1 MTIQA
6 KYKLKGSLKISGD
19 KSISHR
25 SLIMGAMSI
34 GHTEIHNL
42 LESKDILSTV
52 SILRKL
58 GVKIKKKQNSW
69 VVSGVGTCGFKQ
81 PNQVLNAGNS
91 GTTSRLMFG
100 AVSTNPILCTFTGDQ
115 SLSSRPMKR
124 VTDLLQDVGAKIKLT
139 NENYLPLSIEGNINS
154 LPLKHIITKP
164 SAQIKSSIMLA
175 ALNIS
180 GQTTIIENQQTR
192 DHTEILFKYL
202 GINFKKEIYK
212 NGKAKITVSGP
223 AEIKAK
229 NIDVASD
236 PSSAAFF
243 TVAALITPN
252 SKITI
257 KNVCLNKT
265 RIAYI
270 KVLKQMGG
278 KIVIR
283 KKNGKISGE
292 IVGDIKVRYSSL
304 NSIVISKKLAPY
316 LIDEYP
322 ILAIAASQAKGVTT
336 MKDLTELRYK
346 ESDRLISIHQ
356 NLLNSGIDSTIL
368 KDDLI
373 IKGSKDKITGGN
385 KIDSFHDNRIA
396 MSFSILN
403 LICKKPLKIN
413 NLKCIDI
420 SYPKFNQDLKSL
432 LVNV

>member
-1 MTIQA
+1 MTIQG

-69 VVSGVGTCGFKQ
+69 FVSGVGTCGFKQ

-124 VTDLLQDVGAKIKLT
+124 VTDLLQDIGAKIKLT

-175 ALNIS
+175 ALSIS

-192 DHTEILFKYL
+192 
-202 GINFKKEIYK
+202 
-212 NGKAKITVSGP
+212 
-223 AEIKAK
+223 
-229 NIDVASD
+229 
-236 PSSAAFF
+236 
-243 TVAALITPN
+243 
-252 SKITI
+252 
-257 KNVCLNKT
+257 
-265 RIAYI
+265 
-270 KVLKQMGG
+270 VLH
-278 KIVIR
+278 
-283 KKNGKISGE
+283 
-292 IVGDIKVRYSSL
+292 
-304 NSIVISKKLAPY
+304 
-316 LIDEYP
+316 
-322 ILAIAASQAKGVTT
+322 
-336 MKDLTELRYK
+336 
-346 ESDRLISIHQ
+346 HQ
-356 NLLNSGIDSTIL
+356 I
-368 KDDLI
+368 
-373 IKGSKDKITGGN
+373 
-385 KIDSFHDNRIA
+385 
-396 MSFSILN
+396 
-403 LICKKPLKIN
+403 
-413 NLKCIDI
+413 
-420 SYPKFNQDLKSL
+420 
-432 LVNV
+432 